1 MKGETMKTIDELR
14 EFFKDDIF
22 ATDAGCVIDEVG

>member
-1 MKGETMKTIDELR
+1 MKTLEEIR

-22 ATDAGCVIDEVG
+22 ATDAGCVIDEVGEDYAV